1 MIVKHLEQRRNFRLC
16 WCGPCLYTLGGSTC
30 YFSVKISCI
39 QPLVYAGFDVGKI
52 VHGHP
57 LIMHQDYHQFVLTM
71 GCQVWGLLDVVLYQ
85 EDMFKWE
92 MVTLGDWFPTT
103 RSLSFDIFD
112 FDFLYS
118 VFFDFF
124 LQTIPI
130 VHYSY
135 LLLTIH
141 LVQLLLTL
149 KIGHGEHGMDQR
161 GS

>member
-1 MIVKHLEQRRNFRLC
+1 MLTENN
-16 WCGPCLYTLGGSTC
+16 
-30 YFSVKISCI
+30 FSVYNFWI

-92 MVTLGDWFPTT
+92 MATLGASFPTT

-141 LVQLLLTL
+141 LVHLLLTVQ
-149 KIGHGEHGMDQR
+149 IGHDEHGMDQR